1 MKTNKLLDT
10 IYGLILFCDFQTC
23 CDIHAMINEDW
34 NELDFHKKLYKVT
47 SDLIGSV
54 ENPDL
59 VTVVSAF
66 KKNEWFKP
74 SLIGD
79 ISILTSQLPSDSL
92 MMVRRVISDI
102 EYIKQVETATNAT
115 SKINNLILSENF
127 DASKFGDIVDSAK
140 DNMTSGISNEIS
152 NDEALLNIIEKH
164 DKAKNGHVTG
174 LDLGFHTL
182 RNKVLLE
189 EVDVM
194 VIGAR
199 PGMGK
204 TACGVQLAINFGI
217 KQNLKVAY
225 FALEMSREQMIRRVS
240 ANLAAVDSNKI
251 KFGEM
256 SDAEKNR
263 MYTIQGMEGFDNIK
277 IFDTSKDIRQIRM
290 DLSQMKMNEGLDV
303 VIIDYLQKIDEKG
316 GNSLHEKVSK
326 ISDGV
331 KRIAQNMKI
340 PVIAFAQL
348 SRAVET
354 RGGDKRPILSD
365 LKESGD
371 IEQDASIV
379 GFLWRPAYYGF
390 MQDEEGN
397 DTTNMIELIIAKNRE
412 GERATYPLTI
422 DLTTSKLF

>member
-1 MKTNKLLDT
+1 
-10 IYGLILFCDFQTC
+10 
-23 CDIHAMINEDW
+23 MIEAYLSGDPYMA
-34 NELDFHKKLYKVT
+34 FAIQA
-47 SDLIGSV
+47 DLAPKG
-54 ENPDL
+54 
-59 VTVVSAF
+59 
-66 KKNEWFKP
+66 
-74 SLIGD
+74 
-79 ISILTSQLPSDSL
+79 
-92 MMVRRVISDI
+92 
-102 EYIKQVETATNAT
+102 ATKAT
-115 SKINNLILSENF
+115 HKINTLITTENF
-127 DASKFGDIVDSAK
+127 DASKFSEIVDNAK
-140 DNMTSGISNEIS
+140 DQMITGTKEELS
-152 NDEALLNIIEKH
+152 NDEALLNIIDKH
-164 DKAKNGHVTG
+164 DKAKNGQVSG
-174 LDLGFHTL
+174 LDLGMHPM

-189 EVDVM
+189 DVDVM

-217 KQNLKVAY
+217 KQGLQVAY
-225 FALEMSREQMIRRVS
+225 FALEMSKEQMMRRVA
-240 ANLAAVDSNKI
+240 ANIANVDSNKI

-256 SDAEKNR
+256 DENEKKR
-263 MYTIQGMEGFDNIK
+263 VYSMQGMDGLDNIK

-290 DLSQMKMNEGLDV
+290 DLSEMKMTQGLDV
-303 VIIDYLQKIDEKG
+303 VIIDYLQKIDAKAG
-316 GNSLHEKVSK
+316 KSLHEKISG

-331 KRIAQNMKI
+331 KRIAQNMKV

-412 GERATYPLTI
+412 GERGTYQLTI